1 MTEEEY
7 QFIENCGAAE
17 MSVAE
22 TAELVGIGVDALLN
36 DHDAVRRYRRGRLTT
51 KFRIRQTVIDLA
63 KNGDPSMT
71 RIYRDIAR
79 DSVDLTEFVQGEDS
93 FPALD
98 VSLPGLEEV
107 P

>member
-36 DHDAVRRYRRGRLTT
+36 DHDAVRR
-51 KFRIRQTVIDLA
+51 FRIRQTVIDLA

-79 DSVDLTEFVQGEDS
+79 DSADLTEFVQGEDS